1 MSRHIYFTTD
11 EALAAVLA
19 EADDEFCGR
28 EDGEAPTSFPA
39 TENVVSSDDEESEGD
54 RHHFLDDE
62 LDEAGAAAQF
72 NSLVIVILYSFPSK
86 VDNIA
91 MFIHKH
97 TMHFNI
103 CVSSLSHEPHKPYT

>member
-28 EDGEAPTSFPA
+28 EGGEAPASFPA

-62 LDEAGAAAQF
+62 LDVAGAAAQF
-72 NSLVIVILYSFPSK
+72 NALVI
-86 VDNIA
+86 DD
-91 MFIHKH
+91 
-97 TMHFNI
+97 TD
-103 CVSSLSHEPHKPYT
+103 E